1 MNTCCILI
9 LVIGIIYLSNFRK
22 VEGRSNINMFY
33 INVICMENVESNKVT
48 TEVNEEAI
56 LFTTWCLPLSS
67 SPGTLAAAET
77 QSCH

>member
-1 MNTCCILI
+1 
-9 LVIGIIYLSNFRK
+9 
-22 VEGRSNINMFY
+22 MFY

-48 TEVNEEAI
+48 TEVSEEAI
-56 LFTTWCLPLSS
+56 LFTTRCLPLSS